1 MNESLSNRQIMLL
14 LFLYIV
20 GYSIISIPKD
30 LAENVGTE
38 GWITITILTC
48 YIVLN
53 GCIFTYLGNLHK
65 NMTLFE
71 YSKLIVGKYI
81 APVIAIFYIFYFAY
95 LSITLVRLA
104 SEYIKLELLPNTPI
118 WAICLVLTLA
128 AFYAVTKK
136 LRVIGRLSEVFA
148 PINII
153 IFFIAFCLVFSKGKL
168 VNIRPFFGSI
178 DAMTHLNALI
188 NPAIITGFV
197 GAEPLTFIPFDK
209 QNTKKTYIYVATG
222 MMLVGFFHLLAT
234 ESSIALTGVDDVI
247 RYNDPLVFIIRR
259 IDIPGIDFLQRIDG
273 FFFIAWLISMFY
285 ILCCTMYGSTIF
297 LSKSLKKT
305 NYNLI
310 AFAVFLV
317 CFLVALIAPSFE
329 LSLKLVTYI
338 AYFGLVAGFLIPVS
352 LFIITKVKKHG

>member
-1 MNESLSNRQIMLL
+1 M
-14 LFLYIV
+14 
-20 GYSIISIPKD
+20 
-30 LAENVGTE
+30 
-38 GWITITILTC
+38 
-48 YIVLN
+48 
-53 GCIFTYLGNLHK
+53 
-65 NMTLFE
+65 
-71 YSKLIVGKYI
+71 
-81 APVIAIFYIFYFAY
+81 
-95 LSITLVRLA
+95 
-104 SEYIKLELLPNTPI
+104 
-118 WAICLVLTLA
+118 VLTLA

-297 LSKSLKKT
+297 LRKSLKKT

-329 LSLKLVTYI
+329 LS
-338 AYFGLVAGFLIPVS
+338 
-352 LFIITKVKKHG
+352 

>member
-1 MNESLSNRQIMLL
+1 
-14 LFLYIV
+14 
-20 GYSIISIPKD
+20 
-30 LAENVGTE
+30 
-38 GWITITILTC
+38 
-48 YIVLN
+48 
-53 GCIFTYLGNLHK
+53 
-65 NMTLFE
+65 
-71 YSKLIVGKYI
+71 
-81 APVIAIFYIFYFAY
+81 
-95 LSITLVRLA
+95 
-104 SEYIKLELLPNTPI
+104 
-118 WAICLVLTLA
+118 
-128 AFYAVTKK
+128 
-136 LRVIGRLSEVFA
+136 
-148 PINII
+148 
-153 IFFIAFCLVFSKGKL
+153 
-168 VNIRPFFGSI
+168 
-178 DAMTHLNALI
+178 
-188 NPAIITGFV
+188 
-197 GAEPLTFIPFDK
+197 
-209 QNTKKTYIYVATG
+209 